1 MATSD
6 STTEME
12 KRSAAGAI
20 ALLVAGH
27 SKYDSSNEGSG
38 RKLHLVVSP
47 WQAVLVVMVFA
58 TMLAVTIVSGWYFL
72 SWQSEWAATMLR
84 ESTGLVVTGAGVLG
98 GATITAVLLVILRQT
113 SASLQK
119 DHEEAINRFHE
130 AERELLAEVEERQQR
145 PLVRSAHLAG
155 E

>member
-6 STTEME
+6 STTDME

-27 SKYDSSNEGSG
+27 AKHDSSNEGDG
-38 RKLHLVVSP
+38 RKLHLVISP

-58 TMLAVTIVSGWYFL
+58 TMLAVTLVSGWYFL

-84 ESTGLVVTGAGVLG
+84 ESTGLVVTGAGVMG
-98 GATITAVLLVILRQT
+98 GATITAVLLVILRLT

-119 DHEEAINRFHE
+119 DHEEAINRFYE

-145 PLVRSAHLAG
+145 TPMRKAHLAG